1 MRKPF
6 RSLLWGIFIGEKT
19 CRERRGCGREPGRQ
33 CREAVEQ
40 EYRLGNR
47 KSC

>member
-1 MRKPF
+1 MRDAEAVPQPLVGDF
-6 RSLLWGIFIGEKT
+6 HWGNYL
-19 CRERRGCGREPGRQ
+19 RGCGREPGRQ

>member
-1 MRKPF
+1 MRDAEAVPQPLMGDF
-6 RSLLWGIFIGEKT
+6 HWGKYLRI
-19 CRERRGCGREPGRQ
+19 CGRGPDRQ
-33 CREAVEQ
+33 HREAVEQ